1 MFYSILRTFIMY
13 MLVMV
18 ALRIMGKR
26 QVGDMQPN
34 ELVITFLLSEI
45 ATVPIQ
51 DETQP
56 IINGVIAVM
65 LLVIVEIVF
74 SVLALKSFHIRRLM
88 SGRSIVIIKNGVID
102 QKAMRDVRMTVIDLV
117 EQLRKQNV
125 FEIEQVAFA
134 VLETD
139 GNLSVKLKGDYE
151 ALNKMS
157 LDEYIN
163 GKAKKD
169 GLELPVISD
178 GKIIKES
185 LWALKLTE
193 KDLQKMLKQTAPR
206 DVFLMT
212 CDRYKKFT
220 LVTKEQ
226 KV

>member
-1 MFYSILRTFIMY
+1 
-13 MLVMV
+13 
-18 ALRIMGKR
+18 MGKR

-139 GNLSVKLKGDYE
+139 GNLSIKLKGDYE